1 MRIRTGY
8 FGPIYLKQRGNE
20 KMMSTELLAGTSA
33 YCNEPNRPEEGQG
46 QREQAGLKKACAEFE
61 SIFIGYMLKSMRSTV
76 PQSGL
81 SKGAGSDLYTSMF
94 DREVAQRLS
103 SEGGGIGIQKMLF
116 RQLDGQSGPDN
127 GK

>member
-1 MRIRTGY
+1 
-8 FGPIYLKQRGNE
+8 
-20 KMMSTELLAGTSA
+20 MSTGLSVGTSA
-33 YCNEPNRPEEGQG
+33 YCNKTNRPEERQG
-46 QREQAGLKKACAEFE
+46 QREQAGLKKACSDFE

-103 SEGGGIGIQKMLF
+103 SKNGGIGIQKMLF
-116 RQLDGQSGPDN
+116 KQIDGQSAPDN